1 MCVGGGGGNWV
12 GALGGTGWMGAGGT
26 LDGAL
31 DGRSIIRGRSKQVSL
46 K

>member
-1 MCVGGGGGNWV
+1 MGGGGSTGHWV
-12 GALGGTGWMGAGGT
+12 GALGGHWMGAGGT
-26 LDGAL
+26 LDGAM